1 MVSNTFLCLFSCT
14 CSLHGAE
21 TNLVKGFIDRWK
33 KKDEQPTLV
42 SKVKN
47 VVKPQENL
55 KDQVTQVIQ
64 RIDMQTRTLDMAI
77 QRFQNR
83 DLELFDRV
91 IKAYSERDETRANI
105 YATELA
111 EIRKIERMLTHA
123 SLAMQSVSMRL
134 NTVSDLGDLVA
145 VLSPA
150 KSVINSVREGM
161 CGILPEASSELGN
174 IGNLL
179 NDIVGT
185 TCQTADVPLNTA
197 RVDPEAEAIL
207 REAELATERKL
218 KQQLPEIAVA
228 DSTQRLEGLEA

>member
-1 MVSNTFLCLFSCT
+1 M
-14 CSLHGAE
+14 
-21 TNLVKGFIDRWK
+21 VKGFIDRWK
-33 KKDEQPTLV
+33 KREEKPSIA

-55 KDQVTQVIQ
+55 KQQITLVIQ
-64 RIDMQTRTLDMAI
+64 RIDVQTRTLDAAV

-83 DLELFDRV
+83 DVDIFNRV
-91 IKAYSERDETRANI
+91 VKAYAERNEARANI
-105 YATELA
+105 LATELA

-123 SLAMQSVSMRL
+123 SLAMQSISMRL
-134 NTVSDLGDLVA
+134 NTVSEVGDLVA

-150 KSVINSVREGM
+150 KTVINSVRSGM
-161 CGILPEASSELGN
+161 CGILPEASTELGN

-185 TCQTADVPLNTA
+185 TCQTADIPLNNP

-207 REAELATERKL
+207 KEAMMATEKKL
-218 KQQLPEIAVA
+218 KQQLPEIATGN
-228 DSTQRLEGLEA
+228 SPERLTGLEA

>member
-1 MVSNTFLCLFSCT
+1 MRNRFV
-14 CSLHGAE
+14 
-21 TNLVKGFIDRWK
+21 DRWK

-55 KDQVTQVIQ
+55 KGQIALVIQ
-64 RIDMQTRTLDMAI
+64 RIDVQTRTLDNAV

-83 DLELFDRV
+83 DADVFNRV
-91 IKAYSERDETRANI
+91 VKAFSERDEARAHI
-105 YATELA
+105 LATELS
-111 EIRKIERMLTHA
+111 EIRKIEKMITNA

-134 NTVSDLGDLVA
+134 NTVSEMGDLVA

-150 KSVINSVREGM
+150 KNVINSIRSGM
-161 CGILPEASSELGN
+161 CDILPEASTELGN

-185 TCQTADVPLNTA
+185 TCQTADIPVNTT
-197 RVDPEAEAIL
+197 RIDPEAEAIL
-207 REAELATERKL
+207 KEAEIATERKL
-218 KQQLPEIAVA
+218 KQQLPEVSAG
-228 DSTQRLEGLEA
+228 DSRERLASLEA